1 MKYPIINNLL
11 NDNGEIETLKNLI
24 KINPFINSMI
34 NIYSYKISREE
45 AKQLKIKDE
54 LKRINNPI
62 INKEYEEFKE
72 GCLYIFKKNEIKI
85 FT

>member
-34 NIYSYKISREE
+34 NIYKYQEK
-45 AKQLKIKDE
+45 KQ
-54 LKRINNPI
+54 NN
-62 INKEYEEFKE
+62 
-72 GCLYIFKKNEIKI
+72 
-85 FT
+85 